1 MSEDKAALEDVV
13 ADFLRDNPGFF
24 ERHPDVLEAI
34 EIGHVSGGAVSLIE
48 RQVEQLRD
56 RNETLSRRLEDLVRI
71 ASENERLAAR
81 LHALTLELAPVDSL
95 PDFFDRLVHSL
106 QNDFNVDIVRIH
118 LPDGESAAGAGE
130 FVIDADPEDDVYRS
144 FAPMLERGAASCGR
158 FNEAKMEYLFGN
170 RGRWVLST
178 ALIPVGPENARG
190 MVAIGSSDQNR
201 FYPGMGTLFLDLLA
215 DVIDA
220 KLSAAAPEEQRR
232 SA

>member
-13 ADFLRDNPGFF
+13 AEFLRDDPGFF

-48 RQVEQLRD
+48 RQVEQLRE

-71 ASENERLAAR
+71 ASENERLVAR

-95 PDFFDRLVHSL
+95 PEFFDRLAHSL
-106 QNDFNVDIVRIH
+106 QNDFNVDIVRVH
-118 LPDGESAAGAGE
+118 LPDAERAAGTGE
-130 FVIDADPEDDVYRS
+130 FVIDVDPDDDVYRS

-158 FNEAKMEYLFGN
+158 FNEVKMEFLFGN

-178 ALIPVGPENARG
+178 ALIPIGPEDSRG

-215 DVIDA
+215 NVIDA
-220 KLSAAAPEEQRR
+220 KLSADLPEEQRR